1 MSLKVSPRERASLK
15 ARAHSLEPVVQI
27 GQSGVTAQLVR
38 EVDRA
43 LRAHE
48 LIKVKVIAAD
58 RDEREEICDDIAAR
72 TGAAAVQRVGKV
84 LVLWRPN
91 PDEDDAAG

>member
-1 MSLKVSPRERASLK
+1 
-15 ARAHSLEPVVQI
+15 
-27 GQSGVTAQLVR
+27 
-38 EVDRA
+38 

-48 LIKVKVIAAD
+48 LIKVRVTAAD
-58 RDEREEICDDIAAR
+58 RDEREEICDEIAAR

-91 PDEDDAAG
+91 PDEEDADR

>member
-27 GQSGVTAQLVR
+27 GHSGVTDQLVK

-48 LIKVKVIAAD
+48 LIKVRVIAAD
-58 RDEREEICDDIAAR
+58 RDEREEICDDIATR

-91 PDEDDAAG
+91 PDEDDAA

>member
-27 GQSGVTAQLVR
+27 GHAGVTGQIVK

-48 LIKVKVIAAD
+48 LIKVKVTAAN

-72 TGAAAVQRVGKV
+72 TGAASVQRVGKV
-84 LVLWRPN
+84 LVLWRPR
-91 PDEDDAAG
+91 PPDAA